1 MLTPSKLKY
10 SSIMKQSIASDPG
23 SKKTNA
29 YFLSKIKQR
38 EKDLKE
44 NKRKL
49 ALAKER
55 FGKNLDM
62 LEVEKNRVNKCFGD
76 VTDISPKIRTKRNP
90 FQSGFSP
97 GEDDLYQLAD
107 EIRQQLIFATRDLEE
122 SQQKLENSKSNNDEN
137 LSPIHDSKEIQGK
150 KYLVDQFQRLLDKVN
165 EVVVPRESEVID
177 AENKAFLVLQDQQII
192 EQKKL
197 DSQKQAQYL
206 QKKIKHM
213 QKKLTTLQEHNQKV
227 KECHEITK
235 SSLKDARETSEQL
248 KKKEK
253 ELNELEQKIREK
265 EKENSQLNER
275 IQDLRK
281 KTESIDNERKK
292 MNVNRE
298 YEEIIPSNIINE
310 SATQQDIDNLKKE
323 VSKAEERLNQAL
335 EREEKLNSDN
345 NNNNSNSNKPKSEIE
360 DMRELIKVAKEEN
373 EKLKSSSKTNHIDD
387 GDTLKKQVALKVS
400 SVHDIKSTIV
410 PDEDLENRDAMLR
423 DQQKAILDIEKK
435 LASRSAQLHNLQ
447 DEIETDEIDIVQ
459 TEDELKRERNL
470 YITKINHNKKLYNM
484 YVLQKEAMSE
494 TLSDLKKMRETL
506 ENEHNTLE

>member
-1 MLTPSKLKY
+1 MS
-10 SSIMKQSIASDPG
+10 
-23 SKKTNA
+23 
-29 YFLSKIKQR
+29 
-38 EKDLKE
+38 
-44 NKRKL
+44 
-49 ALAKER
+49 
-55 FGKNLDM
+55 
-62 LEVEKNRVNKCFGD
+62 V
-76 VTDISPKIRTKRNP
+76 
-90 FQSGFSP
+90 
-97 GEDDLYQLAD
+97 
-107 EIRQQLIFATRDLEE
+107 
-122 SQQKLENSKSNNDEN
+122 
-137 LSPIHDSKEIQGK
+137 
-150 KYLVDQFQRLLDKVN
+150 
-165 EVVVPRESEVID
+165 
-177 AENKAFLVLQDQQII
+177 
-192 EQKKL
+192 
-197 DSQKQAQYL
+197 
-206 QKKIKHM
+206 
-213 QKKLTTLQEHNQKV
+213 
-227 KECHEITK
+227 
-235 SSLKDARETSEQL
+235 
-248 KKKEK
+248 
-253 ELNELEQKIREK
+253 
-265 EKENSQLNER
+265 
-275 IQDLRK
+275 
-281 KTESIDNERKK
+281 DNERKK

-298 YEEIIPSNIINE
+298 DEEIIPSNIINE

-323 VSKAEERLNQAL
+323 VSKAQDRLNQAL

-345 NNNNSNSNKPKSEIE
+345 NNVNNNNNRNKPKSEIE

-484 YVLQKEAMSE
+484 YVLQQEALSE